1 MDKHQQE
8 IATLE
13 KSNLE
18 EAQTT
23 MEGTAKKPLFMR
35 LFFSGAI
42 TNDTKTSKKI
52 AYIAILAAFLAVANT
67 FEIKFADVQF
77 SFTIAVSALAGV
89 VLGAVFGFVAAFLG
103 DLVGF
108 LYNSGGFAYMPWV
121 GIALGVTAFLAGVIV
136 GGLNL
141 KFKGALF
148 VKIAVLALA
157 SFFICTVG
165 INTTA
170 FYLLYAKGVSFF
182 AYAVTRIFVGGQI
195 YNCIVNY
202 ALLFVLIPLVARL
215 KIVSFN
221 F

>member
-8 IATLE
+8 IATLKNDE
-13 KSNLE
+13 VK

-23 MEGTAKKPLFMR
+23 MEGTAKKPLLMR

-42 TNDTKTSKKI
+42 TNDTKISKKI
-52 AYIAILAAFLAVANT
+52 AYIAILAAFLSVANM

-89 VLGAVFGFVAAFLG
+89 VLGAVFGFAAAFLG

-121 GIALGVTAFLAGVIV
+121 GIALGVTAFLSGIIV
-136 GGLNL
+136 GGLNF

-148 VKIAVLALA
+148 VKITILALA
-157 SFFICTVG
+157 SFFVCTVG

-170 FYLLYAKGVSFF
+170 FYLLYAKGVPYLL
-182 AYAVTRIFVGGQI
+182 YAVTRIFVGGQI

-202 ALLFVLIPLVARL
+202 ALLFVLIPLIAKL
-215 KIVSFN
+215 KVVSFN
-221 F
+221 Y